1 MFCVNKEA
9 KLSSGKKKKKRSEH
23 QERAG
28 VSEGLGPASGEV
40 GAWRGGC
47 ELQAGEQELLIP
59 QELREPPEHSRV
71 LDRTSPQ
78 LWVSEQWCGKQM
90 GGTY

>member
-9 KLSSGKKKKKRSEH
+9 KLSSGKKRSCEH

-28 VSEGLGPASGEV
+28 VSEVSLRER
-40 GAWRGGC
+40 W
-47 ELQAGEQELLIP
+47 EAGEEAGSYRARELLIP
-59 QELREPPEHSRV
+59 QELKEPPEHSRG
-71 LDRTSPQ
+71 LDRTSPP